1 MELIVQAGAE
11 SFGGWATIVFYL
23 SNSGY
28 RTMTTLLQEPRLD
41 WVMCASA
48 SGTHR
53 MAYWEWGD
61 PDNDQVLMCVHGLT
75 RTGRDFDQ
83 LAQRLSSR
91 YRVVAPD
98 IVGRGR
104 SDWLIDPS
112 AYAIPQYVADM
123 LVLIARLQPARLDW
137 VGTSMG
143 GLIALGLHGA
153 QAMSGLLRP
162 ARPGPKLDAPLEL
175 PLGRVVL
182 NDVGP
187 ALNGAG
193 LQRISE
199 YVGQAVTF
207 DTFTQAVD
215 YVHSVSAS
223 FGKHSA
229 ADWEDMSRHVFVE
242 HDGKWL
248 RHYDLRLSQAFSHQ
262 ADVDLDAAQA
272 LLWGAYEGLPDK
284 VLIVRGAQSDIL
296 SAQAAHEMLRRNP
309 HAQLVEFADV
319 GHAPTLR
326 TAEQIDPIDYFL
338 AG

>member
-1 MELIVQAGAE
+1 
-11 SFGGWATIVFYL
+11 
-23 SNSGY
+23 
-28 RTMTTLLQEPRLD
+28 MTTDLQEPRLN

-61 PDNDQVLMCVHGLT
+61 PNNDQVLMCVHGLT

-83 LAQRLSSR
+83 LAQRLSKR

-104 SDWLIDPS
+104 SDWLIDPA

-123 LVLIARLQPARLDW
+123 LVLIARLKPVRLDW

-143 GLIALGLHGA
+143 GLIALGLQGA
-153 QAMSGLLRP
+153 QAMSALLRP
-162 ARPGPKLDAPLEL
+162 ARPGPGLLSAPLQL

-187 ALNGAG
+187 ALDMTG
-193 LQRISE
+193 LQRISQ
-199 YVGQAVTF
+199 YVGQSVLF
-207 DTFTQAVD
+207 DTFEQAVD
-215 YVHSVSAS
+215 YVRSVSAS
-223 FGKHSA
+223 FGEHSS
-229 ADWEDMSRHVFVE
+229 DEWTDISRHVFVE
-242 HDGKWL
+242 HEGKWR
-248 RHYDLRLSQAFSHQ
+248 RHYDLRLSQAFAQQ
-262 ADVDLDAAQA
+262 ADVDLEAAQS

-284 VLIVRGAQSDIL
+284 VLIVRGQESDL
-296 SAQAAHEMLRRNP
+296 LTTDAVQEMLQRNP
-309 HAQLVEFADV
+309 NSQLVTIPKV
-319 GHAPTLR
+319 GHAPMLR
-326 TAEQIDPIDYFL
+326 NAEQIDHIDYFL

>member
-1 MELIVQAGAE
+1 
-11 SFGGWATIVFYL
+11 
-23 SNSGY
+23 
-28 RTMTTLLQEPRLD
+28 MTTKFQEPRLD

-75 RTGRDFDQ
+75 RTGRDFDR
-83 LAQRLSSR
+83 LAQRLAGR

-98 IVGRGR
+98 VVGRGR
-104 SDWLIDPS
+104 SDWLIDPA

-123 LVLIARLQPARLDW
+123 LVLIARLEPARLDW

-153 QAMSGLLRP
+153 QAMSALLRP
-162 ARPGPKLDAPLEL
+162 ARPGPGLEAPLEL

-187 ALNGAG
+187 ALNLTG
-193 LQRISE
+193 LQRIGE

-207 DTFTQAVD
+207 DTFAQAVE
-215 YVHSVSAS
+215 YVRSVSAS
-223 FGKHSA
+223 FGEHQA

-242 HDGKWL
+242 HDGKWQ
-248 RHYDLRLSQAFSHQ
+248 RHYDLRLSQAFSRQ
-262 ADVDLDAAQA
+262 ADVDLEAAQA
-272 LLWGAYEGLPDK
+272 LLWSAYEGLPDK
-284 VLIVRGAQSDIL
+284 VLILRGEQSDLL

-309 HAQLVEFADV
+309 HAQLVEIPQV
-319 GHAPTLR
+319 GHAPMLR
-326 TAEQIDPIDYFL
+326 NAEQIDYIDHFL

>member
-1 MELIVQAGAE
+1 
-11 SFGGWATIVFYL
+11 
-23 SNSGY
+23 
-28 RTMTTLLQEPRLD
+28 MTTDLQEPRLN

-61 PDNDQVLMCVHGLT
+61 PNNDQVLMCVHGLT

-83 LAQRLSSR
+83 LAQRLSKR

-143 GLIALGLHGA
+143 GLIALGLQGG
-153 QAMSGLLRP
+153 QAMSALLRP
-162 ARPGPKLDAPLEL
+162 ARPGPGLGAEPLQL

-187 ALNGAG
+187 ALDMTG

-199 YVGQAVTF
+199 YVGQSVLF
-207 DTFTQAVD
+207 DTFDQAVE
-215 YVHSVSAS
+215 YVRSVSAS
-223 FGKHSA
+223 FGEHSVEEWA
-229 ADWEDMSRHVFVE
+229 DMSRHVFVE
-242 HDGKWL
+242 HEGKWR
-248 RHYDLRLSQAFSHQ
+248 RHYDLRLSQAFAQQ
-262 ADVDLDAAQA
+262 ADSI
-272 LLWGAYEGLPDK
+272 G
-284 VLIVRGAQSDIL
+284 
-296 SAQAAHEMLRRNP
+296 
-309 HAQLVEFADV
+309 
-319 GHAPTLR
+319 
-326 TAEQIDPIDYFL
+326 
-338 AG
+338 